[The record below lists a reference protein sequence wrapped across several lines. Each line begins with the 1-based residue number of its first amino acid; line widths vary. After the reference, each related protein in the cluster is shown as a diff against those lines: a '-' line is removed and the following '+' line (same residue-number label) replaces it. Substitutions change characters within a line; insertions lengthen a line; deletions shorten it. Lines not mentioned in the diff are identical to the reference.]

1 MPSPRA
7 KSLFILPFL
16 LMQIL
21 LFLLSGYQLWAEGL
35 FLSWTSPLLSSLA
48 FLWTIGYLATSGK
61 ARTSANLHALVG
73 VSIAAVLLGFI
84 ALEQAPAEAGQA
96 LLYTCLSSLGNLAYV
111 FWFSR
116 LERDHNPA
124 LDPGQPLMK
133 FTLHNLA
140 GEKLSSKD
148 LIGKPTIYL
157 FYRGSWCP
165 ICVAQVKEIA
175 QQYRE
180 LQERGVRVALISSQP
195 EKMTQDLSK
204 RFDVPMD
211 FYVDP
216 KNHAATKLGIVH
228 PYGLPFGMQPLGYEK
243 DTVFPTV
250 IITDAQGSILF
261 SDQTDNYRVRPEP
274 ETFLRVLDGHSAIA

>member
-16 LMQIL
+16 LMQIV
-21 LFLLSGYQLWAEGL
+21 LFALSAFQLWTEGL
-35 FLSWTSPLLSSLA
+35 FLSWTSPLLSSLV
-48 FLWTIGYLATSGK
+48 FLSTIGYIATSGK
-61 ARTSANLHALVG
+61 ARTSANLHATVG
-73 VSIAAVLLGFI
+73 ISILAVLLAFI
-84 ALEQAPAEAGQA
+84 ALEQAPAEAGQP

-133 FTLHNLA
+133 FSLHTLA
-140 GEKLSSKD
+140 GEKITSKD

-175 QQYRE
+175 EQYRE
-180 LQERGVRVALISSQP
+180 LQKRGVRVALISSQP
-195 EKMTQDLSK
+195 HKMTTDLSQ
-204 RFDVPMD
+204 RFDAPMD
-211 FYVDP
+211 FYIDT
-216 KNHAATKLGIVH
+216 KNHAAAKLGIVH
-228 PYGLPFGMQPLGYEK
+228 PYGLPFGMQPLGYDK

-250 IITDAQGSILF
+250 IITDASGSILF

-274 ETFLRVLDGHSAIA
+274 ETFLRVLDDAKA

>member
-16 LMQIL
+16 VMQIL
-21 LFLLSGYQLWAEGL
+21 LFLLSGFQVSTQGP
-35 FLSWTSPLLSSLA
+35 FLSWTPPLLSSLA
-48 FLWTIGYLATSGK
+48 FCWTIGYLATSGK

-84 ALEQAPAEAGQA
+84 ALEQAPALTAQP

-124 LDPGQPLMK
+124 LDPGQPLLN

-140 GEKLSSKD
+140 GEKVTSKD

-180 LQERGVRVALISSQP
+180 LEERGARVALISSQP

-211 FYVDP
+211 FYLDP
-216 KNHAATKLGIVH
+216 ENRAAAKLGIVH
-228 PYGLPFGMQPLGYEK
+228 PYGLPFGMQPLGYDK

-274 ETFLRVLDGHSAIA
+274 ETFLRVLDDATA